1 MKSESPEHRPHV
13 MVSTLSCSQEYHRK
27 RGLPPKGD
35 VKKYTVARG
44 RDVTIYHPLDCP
56 TRRNKQKNTPRK
68 NKNKEKYDKRVNSK
82 NLFQD
87 TERKQNCRKRRTNQG
102 RLAANSQS
110 SADGWIDGSMTIDVV
125 NLYRS
130 IWATARLTVALWTA
144 SGEEPSKQTLS
155 SFFLARLTCTCKLT
169 FFALY
174 GSALQCSLRREFRPL
189 FSSGTTCVCLGFS
202 SFCLS
207 RKFCPRMRHY
217 RTALFSSR
225 GRAASTSL
233 DLILV
238 FPSIPPHLFCLLCLI
253 SKHFLLC
260 PVVPPLHDLI
270 LVLNPPFLHGEPSP
284 LPLGC
289 VSDGSPPLAMVLLEV
304 QGLHLFGDPHKF
316 IKAERH
322 IVILC
327 GVFGP

>member
-1 MKSESPEHRPHV
+1 
-13 MVSTLSCSQEYHRK
+13 
-27 RGLPPKGD
+27 
-35 VKKYTVARG
+35 
-44 RDVTIYHPLDCP
+44 
-56 TRRNKQKNTPRK
+56 
-68 NKNKEKYDKRVNSK
+68 
-82 NLFQD
+82 
-87 TERKQNCRKRRTNQG
+87 
-102 RLAANSQS
+102 
-110 SADGWIDGSMTIDVV
+110 MTIDVV

-238 FPSIPPHLFCLLCLI
+238 FPSIPPHLFSDLCLVTEQTAKFCSNQNLCTHPTTNQPAYSVGSGCEKLRSI
-253 SKHFLLC
+253 AKLRLL
-260 PVVPPLHDLI
+260 
-270 LVLNPPFLHGEPSP
+270 
-284 LPLGC
+284 
-289 VSDGSPPLAMVLLEV
+289 MVGNLV
-304 QGLHLFGDPHKF
+304 QGNF
-316 IKAERH
+316 
-322 IVILC
+322 
-327 GVFGP
+327 